1 VSLFAVVREAG
12 PGWAAGGITEQP
24 AVDAHAAF
32 MEALV
37 REEFLLVA
45 GPLAGSEQGRLR
57 VLLVVDAE
65 DQAEIE
71 SRLGG
76 DPWQLSEQLVTASV
90 ESWKILAGATR
101 LAPTQTARIT
111 PTAHEA

>member
-24 AVDAHAAF
+24 AIDAHAAF
-32 MEALV
+32 MDALA
-37 REEFLLVA
+37 REEFLLAA

-65 DQAEIE
+65 DEAEIE
-71 SRLGG
+71 SRLAD
-76 DPWQLSEQLVTASV
+76 DPWQRSEQLLTTSV
-90 ESWKILAGATR
+90 ESWRILAGGKR
-101 LAPTQTARIT
+101 LAGGVTT
-111 PTAHEA
+111 